1 MPIPVVIGVA
11 LIVGALTA
19 FAGGNHL
26 RASPKAPLATRQFAA
41 FAIFETLLLLP
52 ISGYFWAFHG
62 DWFLLYWID
71 SSELPSALA
80 LVGLIAIG
88 VLGALS
94 FSFSVTLLRSQY
106 STGPAWVMGI
116 VGAALIASLW
126 TFRTRLHRVGTY
138 DQFHGDFG
146 LRGFTDGALLQATTW
161 MGVVLV
167 AGIVALTVRV
177 WRGAR

>member
-11 LIVGALTA
+11 LFVGALTA
-19 FAGGNHL
+19 LAGSNHL
-26 RASPKAPLATRQFAA
+26 RATPKSPLGTRQFAA
-41 FAIFETLLLLP
+41 FAVFELLLLLP

-62 DWFLLYWID
+62 DWFLLYWMD
-71 SSELPSALA
+71 STQLPSALA
-80 LVGLIAIG
+80 LVGLLAIG

-94 FSFSVTLLRSQY
+94 FAFSVSLLRSQY
-106 STGPAWVMGI
+106 IMGPAWVMG
-116 VGAALIASLW
+116 VVVAALFASLW

-167 AGIVALTVRV
+167 AGIIALTLRV
-177 WRGAR
+177 WRGAK